1 MKFTDDAPRPPP
13 APDFD
18 PQRRM
23 QAVDAAFVQ
32 TLAERRP
39 LATYAV
45 IAANVVLYLLQLS
58 LGRHLENAGVNS
70 GRLVAQ
76 GQLWRLV
83 SCMFLH
89 GNLIHIGSNMI
100 ALWSIGPFL
109 EKVMGSAR
117 FVVLYAVSGLAGS
130 VASAAIHP
138 DIVSLGASG
147 AIFGL
152 MGGAL
157 GLALMPHRLLPPWRA
172 QFMRKS
178 IVQPLVI
185 NLGISFLPHI
195 DGTAHFGGGLMGF
208 ALMLAGVITFGAKP
222 SYMGEHETSA
232 SRSLWLVL
240 AIVCTLA
247 MLLTVGV
254 ALLLALVT
262 PSPS

>member
-1 MKFTDDAPRPPP
+1 VKFTDDAPRPPP
-13 APDFD
+13 TPDFD
-18 PQRRM
+18 PQLRM
-23 QAVDAAFVQ
+23 QAIDAAFVQ
-32 TLAERRP
+32 TLAERKP
-39 LATYAV
+39 LASYAL
-45 IAANVVLYLLQLS
+45 IGANVLLYLLQLS
-58 LGRHLENAGVNS
+58 LGRHLENVGVNS

-76 GQLWRLV
+76 GQLWRLG

-89 GNLIHIGSNMI
+89 GGLIHIGSNML

-138 DIVSLGASG
+138 AISSLGASG

-178 IVQPLVI
+178 IVQPLLI
-185 NLGISFLPHI
+185 NLGISFLPSI

-222 SYMGEHETSA
+222 SYMGEHETSS
-232 SRSLWLVL
+232 SRGLWMVL
-240 AIVCTLA
+240 AIVCALA
-247 MLLTVGV
+247 MLLAVGV
-254 ALLLALVT
+254 AVLLAVLT
-262 PSPS
+262 PAAS